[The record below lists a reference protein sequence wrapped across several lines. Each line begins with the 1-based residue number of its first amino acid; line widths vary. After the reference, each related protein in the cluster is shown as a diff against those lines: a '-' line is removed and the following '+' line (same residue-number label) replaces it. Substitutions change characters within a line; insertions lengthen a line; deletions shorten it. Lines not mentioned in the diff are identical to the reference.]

1 MLHDFC
7 QSEKMNRSRNE
18 VCNPSSSKEP
28 YHLHVAQV
36 PESDAISDVFN
47 RINLECILDLQ
58 HTWSLIAAVLPAA
71 CARHA
76 YGPLDV
82 KQNPYL

>member
-18 VCNPSSSKEP
+18 VCNASSSKEP